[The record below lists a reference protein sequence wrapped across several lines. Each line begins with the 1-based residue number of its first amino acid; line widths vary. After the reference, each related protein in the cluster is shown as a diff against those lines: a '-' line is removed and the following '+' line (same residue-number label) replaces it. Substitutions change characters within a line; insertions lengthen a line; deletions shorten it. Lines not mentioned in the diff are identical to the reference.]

1 MCREKDEEEE
11 KEANAGPDDGL
22 PKAVEEEEE
31 EVALERRPGG
41 RDTSGFGISIIVSLG
56 LPPPTGMALKDE
68 EEEKEGCELASGTEE
83 EMAARGG

>member
-41 RDTSGFGISIIVSLG
+41 RDTSGFGISITKSDAKSCV
-56 LPPPTGMALKDE
+56 TGVNSEFD
-68 EEEKEGCELASGTEE
+68 
-83 EMAARGG
+83 R

>member
-1 MCREKDEEEE
+1 M
-11 KEANAGPDDGL
+11 
-22 PKAVEEEEE
+22 
-31 EVALERRPGG
+31 
-41 RDTSGFGISIIVSLG
+41 SLG